1 MKTIKSLIVEE
12 LKYRVSRRAIE
23 RDERVEDTYYKYPQ
37 LEKMDQELVS
47 LRGSR
52 MLAIFEKN
60 EEPVKAIDAREREL
74 LKERKEF
81 ISQNG
86 IDPEFDEEKPICGEC
101 HDTGYVPMPNG
112 NKAVCRTCMKSEIEE
127 CFEYAGLSDYSS
139 YKIKSYDKDYFG
151 DKKARN
157 EHLKAMMALMDGGY
171 DGNMLRLYSDVS
183 GHGKTFL
190 AVIVTKTAI
199 LQGKSAYY
207 IKAENFI
214 DFSEESKDQLKKYD
228 MLIIDDYSAE
238 VTRKWQIASSINAIL
253 EARLAAQLPTVLISS
268 AGKEQLV
275 MESDER
281 IAQKIKRSE
290 LI

>member
-101 HDTGYVPMPNG
+101 HDTGYVSMPNG

-157 EHLKAMMALMDGGY
+157 EHLKAMMALIDSGY

-238 VTRKWQIASSINAIL
+238 VTRKWQIASSINSIL